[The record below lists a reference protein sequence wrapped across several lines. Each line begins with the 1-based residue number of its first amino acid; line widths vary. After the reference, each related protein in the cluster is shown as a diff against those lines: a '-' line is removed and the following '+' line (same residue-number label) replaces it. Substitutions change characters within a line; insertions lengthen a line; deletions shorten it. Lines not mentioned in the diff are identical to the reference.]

1 LFSIEDYVL
10 QPVFTQYADGAWPAY
25 LPLEQNLANLEAVAN
40 VPLMIGE
47 YSFTSTVNSS
57 GDPSTVPFI
66 YEAANSQQQCASNYE
81 NFIAPLYEDTPA
93 LVGDDWFQYVDEPAS
108 GRSGDGEN
116 DDFGMI
122 DVDGTPYPEM
132 VSATQMMHGVI
143 ADETG
148 DSGSV
153 CDSWTTNG
161 SGVSCTANMP
171 SSTASPL
178 TIVTTSLPT
187 GNVGASY
194 ANAGVNAAAN
204 AGVNAAA
211 NAGVNAAAN
220 AGVNAAGGTPGYS
233 YTLTQGSLPSGLTLN
248 PTNGLISGTPTSSG
262 TSSFT
267 VQASDSAG
275 DAPVSQA
282 LTLTVDPEV
291 PVSVTSTSL
300 DNGTQNQ
307 PYQEVLGVRR
317 VAPSRTPGKSLQAR
331 CQRV

>member
-1 LFSIEDYVL
+1 
-10 QPVFTQYADGAWPAY
+10 
-25 LPLEQNLANLEAVAN
+25 
-40 VPLMIGE
+40 MIGE

-93 LVGDDWFQYVDEPAS
+93 LVGDDWFRYVVEPAS
-108 GRSGDGEN
+108 GRAGDGEN

-143 ADETG
+143 ADGTG

-194 ANAGVNAAAN
+194 
-204 AGVNAAA
+204 A

-282 LTLTVDPEV
+282 LSLMVDPEV

-307 PYQEVLGVRR
+307 PYQECWVRR